1 MEKNNIVISGYY
13 GFSNAGDEA
22 MLFAVLRALHYDP
35 KRMRITVI
43 SGDPRRTENTFR
55 VHAVSRFDG
64 YSILK
69 SVYQSDLLI
78 SGGGSLLQ
86 DVTSWKSM
94 MYYLSIIG
102 MGIFF
107 RKKVFLYS
115 QGIGPVRYHWGRWIL
130 RTVMNHVD
138 AITVRDSESKF
149 FLEQLGVKNRIYYT
163 ADAVLSLSPVPHDI
177 GREILR
183 KNHIPTNKKLIGISI
198 RRWMNTEVWTEQLKN
213 YIIKINGKE
222 EYNFVFIPMQFP
234 EDYKTAK
241 EFCDKIPHTFILSH
255 SYGTEELMSL
265 IGNLDLLIGI
275 RLHALIFAAL
285 MHVPFIGISYDPKID
300 SFLQAVNE
308 KAIFGLD
315 DFDEERY
322 QYVSSR
328 LDTLNTLKK
337 KYGPT
342 LEDVFKFAQKVKNEL
357 GKFETGDLD
366 EEKIQKQLADVE
378 NKLSRKAKRLHK
390 QREQTARELEEK
402 IKKELADLYMEKA
415 RFSIRI
421 NETDSF
427 TKLGT
432 DQVIFMIA
440 PNPGESLMPLVKI
453 VSGGEQSRLI
463 LALKAIFSRVEPVGT
478 MIFDEI
484 DTGVSGRVS
493 AAIGKKM
500 HAIGQEKQVIT
511 ITHSPQVAAAGDQRY
526 SVVKQVKDGA
536 TYTQVGPL
544 TQEEAITAIAQM
556 MAGSDVTDA
565 AKRNAADLMESF
577 KK

>member
-1 MEKNNIVISGYY
+1 MLVELDIKNFAIIKTLKVRFQEKMTVLIGETGAGKSIIIDAVSLLLGSRAQSEMIRSGEEKAVITGLFVLSEQKDLIEDLCEKY
-13 GFSNAGDEA
+13 GLPFEDDQLIISRELTHKGRNVVRINGQ
-22 MLFAVLRALHYDP
+22 LTTINVLR
-35 KRMRITVI
+35 
-43 SGDPRRTENTFR
+43 E
-55 VHAVSRFDG
+55 
-64 YSILK
+64 
-69 SVYQSDLLI
+69 
-78 SGGGSLLQ
+78 
-86 DVTSWKSM
+86 
-94 MYYLSIIG
+94 
-102 MGIFF
+102 
-107 RKKVFLYS
+107 
-115 QGIGPVRYHWGRWIL
+115 
-130 RTVMNHVD
+130 
-138 AITVRDSESKF
+138 
-149 FLEQLGVKNRIYYT
+149 
-163 ADAVLSLSPVPHDI
+163 I
-177 GREILR
+177 GRNLVDIHGQNDQQILMDQDRQIDLIDNYAEPEFKKELHSYETDFEKWRHLTSQLR
-183 KNHIPTNKKLIGISI
+183 KLREDAQEIAQKQDILEFQNNELESADLNDPNEDEKLEEEFNELNNYQKIADTANYFMQLYDDEHGLATLLGDAQNAAEDLSNYGKKFENFATSLNDGIYSLNDA
-198 RRWMNTEVWTEQLKN
+198 RSE
-213 YIIKINGKE
+213 
-222 EYNFVFIPMQFP
+222 
-234 EDYKTAK
+234 
-241 EFCDKIPHTFILSH
+241 LS
-255 SYGTEELMSL
+255 TLM
-265 IGNLDLLIGI
+265 DQ
-275 RLHALIFAAL
+275 
-285 MHVPFIGISYDPKID
+285 M
-300 SFLQAVNE
+300 
-308 KAIFGLD
+308 

-342 LEDVFKFAQKVKNEL
+342 LDDVFKFGQKVKSEL
-357 GKFETGDLD
+357 NKFETGDLD
-366 EEKIQKQLADVE
+366 EGKIQKELAIIE
-378 NKLSRKAKRLHK
+378 KKLSQKAQNLHE
-390 QREQTARELEEK
+390 QREKIARDLEEK

-421 NETDSF
+421 NETNSF

-432 DQVIFMIA
+432 DEVIFMIA
-440 PNPGESLMPLVKI
+440 PNPGEALMPLVKI

-577 KK
+577 KE

>member
-1 MEKNNIVISGYY
+1 DLTDPDEDEKLEEEFNELNNYQKIADTANYFMQLYDDDEHGLATLLGDAQNAAEDLSNY
-13 GFSNAGDEA
+13 GKKFEN
-22 MLFAVLRALHYDP
+22 FA
-35 KRMRITVI
+35 T
-43 SGDPRRTENTFR
+43 SFN
-55 VHAVSRFDG
+55 DG
-64 YSILK
+64 VYSLNDAR
-69 SVYQSDLLI
+69 SELS
-78 SGGGSLLQ
+78 SLMDQ
-86 DVTSWKSM
+86 M
-94 MYYLSIIG
+94 
-102 MGIFF
+102 
-107 RKKVFLYS
+107 
-115 QGIGPVRYHWGRWIL
+115 
-130 RTVMNHVD
+130 
-138 AITVRDSESKF
+138 
-149 FLEQLGVKNRIYYT
+149 
-163 ADAVLSLSPVPHDI
+163 
-177 GREILR
+177 
-183 KNHIPTNKKLIGISI
+183 
-198 RRWMNTEVWTEQLKN
+198 
-213 YIIKINGKE
+213 
-222 EYNFVFIPMQFP
+222 
-234 EDYKTAK
+234 
-241 EFCDKIPHTFILSH
+241 
-255 SYGTEELMSL
+255 
-265 IGNLDLLIGI
+265 
-275 RLHALIFAAL
+275 
-285 MHVPFIGISYDPKID
+285 
-300 SFLQAVNE
+300 
-308 KAIFGLD
+308 

-511 ITHSPQVAAAGDQRY
+511 ITHSPQVAAAGDQRF